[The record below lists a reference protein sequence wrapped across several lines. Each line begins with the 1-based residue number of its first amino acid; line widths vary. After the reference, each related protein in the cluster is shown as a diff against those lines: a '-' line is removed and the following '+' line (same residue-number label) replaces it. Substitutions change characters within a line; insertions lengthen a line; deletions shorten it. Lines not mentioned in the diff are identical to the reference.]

1 MAISAYV
8 GVPGS
13 GKSFEVVRSVIIPA
27 VAQGRRVVSNIYGL
41 NAEKIYDY
49 VRDNYKNADIGEV
62 LLVTNEQ
69 VQDENFFPYKNSDS
83 DGVKTYCQPGDLICV
98 DEAWRIW
105 ASDSKMPKNHR
116 SFLAEHRHFVHP
128 ETGVTCD
135 LVVANQSITNLPRFI
150 RDRIEITF
158 KMTKLKMLGLNSSYR
173 VEIYSGAK
181 LIKSE
186 LTSKRNYNFD
196 KKIFPL
202 YQSYDGNGQEKTVDK
217 RQSIFSS
224 GLLWL
229 GIIFFAVV
237 GLSGVWFLWG
247 FFHGDGLGKN
257 VNDKTDSAALTVDSA
272 VQARTNSNSVQV
284 SVSRPVVSRQ
294 WRVIGVIRDEAGRF
308 VVLSGADGRQRV
320 EPAAGF
326 IINGAVISGVLDG
339 EIVTTWSGSGVQK

>member
-1 MAISAYV
+1 
-8 GVPGS
+8 
-13 GKSFEVVRSVIIPA
+13 
-27 VAQGRRVVSNIYGL
+27 
-41 NAEKIYDY
+41 
-49 VRDNYKNADIGEV
+49 
-62 LLVTNEQ
+62 
-69 VQDENFFPYKNSDS
+69 
-83 DGVKTYCQPGDLICV
+83 
-98 DEAWRIW
+98 
-105 ASDSKMPKNHR
+105 MPKNHK

-181 LIKSE
+181 LFKSE
-186 LTSKRNYNFD
+186 LTSKRNYNYD

-224 GLLWL
+224 GLLWF
-229 GIIFFAVV
+229 GIIFFMVV

-257 VNDKTDSAALTVDSA
+257 VNDKTDTESTVNSD
-272 VQARTNSNSVQV
+272 VQAKMNSNSVQV
-284 SVSRPVVSRQ
+284 SVSRPAVSRQ

-339 EIVTTWSGSGVQK
+339 EVVTTWSGSGVQK